1 MSAVAGAEWVRLID
15 VRHVPAGTIDIT
27 ADATER
33 RRLAGRFGLTA
44 IDRLIATVAIV
55 PGATHVAV
63 TGRIR
68 AAIIQ
73 PCAISG
79 EDFAVAIDETVDL
92 RFVPPRDAMLPDE
105 EIEITALDCDE
116 IEYDGL
122 SFDLGEALAQTL
134 ALSIDPFAQGPDAD
148 RARAEHGLAGESGGG
163 AFAALAAL
171 KDPEAQGN
179 GPQ

>member
-1 MSAVAGAEWVRLID
+1 MSARIDPEWVRIID
-15 VRHVPAGTIDIT
+15 VRHLPAARVEVS
-27 ADATER
+27 ADEAER

-44 IDRLIATVAIV
+44 IDRLVATVRLQATDAKIV
-55 PGATHVAV
+55 V

-68 AAIIQ
+68 AAVVQ

-79 EDFAVAIDETVDL
+79 EDFDVTIDEPVDL
-92 RFVPPRDAMLPDE
+92 RFVPPRDPAAPDE

-122 SFDLGEALAQTL
+122 NFDLGEALAQTL

-148 RARAEHGLAGESGGG
+148 RARAEHGLAGSGGGG
-163 AFAALAAL
+163 AFDALAAL
-171 KDPEAQGN
+171 KGLA
-179 GPQ
+179 PQ